1 MSDEER
7 ARRGERWLIGLV
19 AFQLLCQLSLLTSAF
34 HGVRVVVRTASFA
47 VSLVFLV
54 IYDWRGA
61 SHPAAKVAPWVLGTV
76 AVSLFHPL
84 TEGAVAG
91 LAQLALYAAILGPLF
106 WGPRLSLDTSTVR
119 HVIAVLWI
127 FQTVSSLASV
137 LQVAYPGHFQP
148 DLSTA
153 IVEQGPSYV
162 SSLLVTL
169 DTGQQMF
176 RPMGLTDMPGGAG
189 FAGFAAVLFGTGFW
203 LTSRRLWV
211 RGIALA
217 SMFLGIV
224 AVYTSQVRVAAV
236 VLGIS
241 LICIAVVLVLR
252 RQVTRLMAFSLLLV
266 GVAIAAYTWVSAVGA
281 HGLTERLQSLLGD
294 PAGVY
299 YQGRGHFL
307 KETFVDYL
315 PEYPLGA
322 GLGRWGMT
330 NVYFGKGQSPPLYAE
345 IQWTGWLFDG
355 GIPLMLAYAFALA
368 LSLSVAGRIAMARTP
383 PADDLWAWGAI
394 LLGYNVGAV
403 AMTFDGP
410 GFVAQ
415 GGLEFWL
422 LNAILYGAAQRAGV
436 FVAPRS

>member
-1 MSDEER
+1 MSDEAQ
-7 ARRGERWLIGLV
+7 ARRGERWLISLV
-19 AFQLLCQLSLLTSAF
+19 AFQLLCQLSLLTSVF
-34 HGVRVVVRTASFA
+34 HGLRVFVRTASFA

-54 IYDWRGA
+54 IHSGRGA
-61 SHPAAKVAPWVLGTV
+61 SHPAAKVAPWVLATV
-76 AVSLFHPL
+76 AISLLNPL
-84 TEGAVAG
+84 TDGAVAG
-91 LAQLALYAAILGPLF
+91 FAQVALYAAILGPLF
-106 WGPRLSLDTSTVR
+106 WVPRLSLDTSSVR
-119 HVIAVLWI
+119 RVIAVLWI
-127 FQTVSSLASV
+127 FQTVSALAGV
-137 LQVAYPGHFQP
+137 LQVAYPGQFQP

-176 RPMGLTDMPGGAG
+176 RPMGLSDIPGGAG
-189 FAGFAAVLFGTGFW
+189 FAGFAAVLFGSGFW
-203 LTSRRLWV
+203 LTGRRVWV

-217 SMFLGIV
+217 SMLLGMV

-236 VLGIS
+236 VLGTS
-241 LICIAVVLVLR
+241 LVCIAVILALR
-252 RQVTRLMAFSLLLV
+252 RQVTRLMAFSVLLI
-266 GVAIAAYTWVSAVGA
+266 GVAFAAYTWVSAVGA
-281 HGLTERLQSLLGD
+281 QGLTERLQSLVGD

-307 KETFVDYL
+307 KETLVDYL

-355 GIPLMLAYAFALA
+355 GIPLVLAYGLALA
-368 LSLSVAGRIAMARTP
+368 LSVAAAGRIAMARTSP
-383 PADDLWAWGAI
+383 GDSLWAWGAI
-394 LLGYNVGAV
+394 LVGYDVGAV
-403 AMTFDGP
+403 ALTFDSP

-436 FVAPRS
+436 FVAHRR